1 MPQLIIRLMIY
12 DSQLF
17 KQDYKDVKYLYNN
30 NLQIISLIILDFP
43 IFSILLNNI
52 CLYMLREK

>member
-17 KQDYKDVKYLYNN
+17 KQDYKDVKYLYND
-30 NLQIISLIILDFP
+30 NLQNISFFNKVNDKYKKKDILIFV
-43 IFSILLNNI
+43 
-52 CLYMLREK
+52 R